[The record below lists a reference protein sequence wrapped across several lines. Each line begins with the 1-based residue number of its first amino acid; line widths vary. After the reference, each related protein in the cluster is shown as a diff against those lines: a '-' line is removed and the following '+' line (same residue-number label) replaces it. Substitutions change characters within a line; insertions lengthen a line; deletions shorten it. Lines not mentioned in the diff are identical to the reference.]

1 MFKHNTKA
9 ALNSYIAGT
18 KPISGIHMVLV
29 DESWYN
35 EKIEYLYKD
44 STLSRL
50 SNPKIEFI
58 RLVDVANFAA
68 IATTY
73 TSPVNKNMVVVLA
86 DETAGNKTTWYTY
99 NVSAW
104 VLMGEF
110 LGTKMERSTSKGDTR
125 GAVIHELTDFTIPF
139 KYTVG
144 RNELAIYVGGVR
156 LSDTD
161 FLEIGTTGVLSNKV
175 QFTSAI
181 MNGTEIEFVREVHSN
196 ETTDPAYQIVQQ
208 KIIDDA
214 ILKSR
219 IARLKSLGF
228 SYGGTIQDCKLRDF
242 SKVYY
247 CNVNDKF
254 YIPKINSVIP
264 NLTAASNLVNSTT
277 YVASASS
284 EHAAPFPA
292 WYAFNTDY
300 SKFWHNTDDGSPIS
314 ASNTEWL
321 KIDMGIKTPITHML
335 LDPRVGYQMNPDTYI
350 LEGSDDGAAWTQLLS
365 VSAKD
370 WSGIRSVFRYK
381 ALDVVVANNRYYR
394 LTVKKT
400 EGGILGT
407 IAIERMILVNN
418 ISKTWVVAD
427 SDWFEISIDK
437 KLNKPY
443 VKTNKTWDVVYCNET
458 PDDLDVISVFEQ
470 TAGVGYLK
478 PVVSQYDILSNGLG
492 NVSGSSTLG
501 SGAISFTIRPF
512 DCYCFVR
519 GGSGN
524 TAIEIH
530 ER

>member
-9 ALNSYIAGT
+9 ALNSYIAGA
-18 KPISGIHMVLV
+18 KPISGIHTVLV

-110 LGTKMERSTSKGDTR
+110 LGTKMERATSKGDTR

-214 ILKSR
+214 IVRQRTEFLKTYG
-219 IARLKSLGF
+219 KV
-228 SYGGTIQDCKLRDF
+228 YGGTIQECKLRDPN
-242 SKVYY
+242 KVYW
-247 CNVNDKF
+247 CDVNKNW
-254 YIPKINSVIP
+254 YEPS
-264 NLTAASNLVNSTT
+264 SVNSSIVPKMTANACVVNGVT

-284 EHAAPFPA
+284 EHLAPFPA
-292 WYAFNTDY
+292 YLAFDRIDGTT
-300 SKFWHNTDDGSPIS
+300 FWHSLDDGNDIS
-314 ASNTEWL
+314 SSNTEWL
-321 KIDMGIKTPITHML
+321 KIDMGAARKFTHILM
-335 LDPRVGYQMNPDTYI
+335 RGRKGYDVQFPNAYIIQGSNDDT
-350 LEGSDDGAAWTQLLS
+350 
-365 VSAKD
+365 
-370 WSGIRSVFRYK
+370 
-381 ALDVVVANNRYYR
+381 
-394 LTVKKT
+394 
-400 EGGILGT
+400 
-407 IAIERMILVNN
+407 
-418 ISKTWVVAD
+418 TWVDLYTKTDNTHYQTDNNNVIPISGEYRYIKLIINSVQGTYSRVASLSQFIVIDTTIPGSWTVAD
-427 SDWFEISIDK
+427 TDWN
-437 KLNKPY
+437 LVY
-443 VKTNKTWDVVYCNET
+443 VRYPT
-458 PDDLDVISVFEQ
+458 DL
-470 TAGVGYLK
+470 K
-478 PVVSQYDILSNGLG
+478 
-492 NVSGSSTLG
+492 
-501 SGAISFTIRPF
+501 FT
-512 DCYCFVR
+512 
-519 GGSGN
+519 
-524 TAIEIH
+524 
-530 ER
+530 